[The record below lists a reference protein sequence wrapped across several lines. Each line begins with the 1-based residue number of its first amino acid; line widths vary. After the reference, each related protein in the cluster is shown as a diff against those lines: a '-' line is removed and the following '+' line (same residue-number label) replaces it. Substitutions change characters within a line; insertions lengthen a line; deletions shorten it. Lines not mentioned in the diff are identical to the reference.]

1 MTTAAYL
8 STGPFP
14 DQGSTQKTKR
24 VKKRGDDWNTIAARL
39 QPFQVMMMAK
49 LNADMKA
56 LFGRTKLFPVAT
68 ASKAG
73 IPNVVPIAYVRLVSD
88 DTLWIADN
96 FMKKTLANLK
106 ENPNAAIY
114 ILDPDSKE
122 CYQIKGNIEVKNSGP
137 DFDAMKEWVQG
148 AKPGMPA
155 KTLLVM
161 KVTEVYQ
168 CAPGPDAGK
177 KIL

>member
-1 MTTAAYL
+1 MGEATGIL
-8 STGPFP
+8 SLHVCSPL
-14 DQGSTQKTKR
+14 Q
-24 VKKRGDDWNTIAARL
+24 VKIM
-39 QPFQVMMMAK
+39 VK
-49 LNADMKA
+49 LNAEMKE

-73 IPNVVPIAYVRLVSD
+73 VPNVVPIAYIKLVGD
-88 DTLWIADN
+88 DTIWIADN

-106 ENPNAAIY
+106 ENPNVSICMWDA
-114 ILDPDSKE
+114 DSKK
-122 CYQIKGNIEVKNSGP
+122 CYQVKGKVQLHASGP
-137 DFDAMKEWVQG
+137 DFDRMKEWVQG

-161 KVTEVYQ
+161 KVTEVFQ
-168 CAPGPDAGK
+168 CTPGPDAGK